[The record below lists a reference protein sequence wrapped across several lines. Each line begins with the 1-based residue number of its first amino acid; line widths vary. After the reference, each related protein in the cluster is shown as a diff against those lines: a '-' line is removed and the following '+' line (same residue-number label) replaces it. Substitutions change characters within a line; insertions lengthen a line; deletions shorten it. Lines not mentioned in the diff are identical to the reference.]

1 MQLRVNWGAAVAAI
15 YALFACST
23 MGFVVFA
30 MNRPADLVSA
40 DYYQRSLQQD
50 ERIAAEANAHALS
63 EPVRFAIDGPTRRIV
78 VTWPSSLS
86 MARGEITLYRPSNSA
101 ADRRYAITP
110 ASGAQVID
118 VADLVSGRWRL
129 QAAWT
134 DAGRSFYQEEVITLP

>member
-1 MQLRVNWGAAVAAI
+1 MQWRLNWGTGIAAV

-50 ERIAAEANAHALS
+50 ERIAAEANARTLI
-63 EPVRFAIDGPTRRIV
+63 EPVRFAIHSETRRII
-78 VTWPSSLS
+78 VTWPSTFRTAS
-86 MARGEITLYRPSNSA
+86 GEITLYRPSNSS

-110 ASGAQVID
+110 ASGEQTID
-118 VADLVSGRWRL
+118 VGDLASGRWRL

-134 DAGRSFYQEEVITLP
+134 DGGRSFYQEAVITLP